1 MKAIIEKKTEVF
13 PNSVTLYGTVFDTKM
28 TCYVFG
34 IPIYH
39 SCKTYIITAV

>member
-13 PNSVTLYGTVFDTKM
+13 PNSVTLYGVVFNTTM

-39 SCKTYIITAV
+39 SCKTYITTAV